1 MRSVCPHDC
10 PSACS
15 LEVRVDDGR
24 LASVTGAAGHPFTQG
39 VICGKVREYAE
50 RVHSPLRIVRPLRR
64 VGPKGTGRFE
74 PIGWDDALG
83 EIARRWRAIIATHG
97 AEAILPFSYAGS
109 MGQVQYFAGHPLFHA
124 LGASRLD
131 RTICVA
137 TAYAGWRA
145 TVGAVTGNDSEQ
157 MVGADLVVLWGI
169 NAAYSTIN
177 VMTLVK
183 QARARGAHVV
193 VIDPYRTPTARQA
206 DEHLMVRPGT
216 DGALALALMHV
227 LITEGRVD
235 RAYVARAT
243 LGFDR
248 LTEHVRAWTPARVA
262 PIVGLPEAT
271 IVGFARRYG
280 ATRASF
286 IRVGIGLSR
295 HDNGGM
301 TCRTV
306 ACLPALTGAYAD
318 PHGGALLSSGG
329 AAGFDYSMLERPDL
343 MPDPPPRI
351 VNMIRL
357 GRALTD
363 AAMAPPVKA
372 LYVYSSN
379 PAAIC
384 PNQALVLAGLARE
397 DLFTVVHEQVMT
409 DTAHYADLVLPA
421 TTSMEHADLYRS
433 FGQLYVQ
440 LAEPVLAPIGE
451 ARSNWEVCGLLAR
464 ALGVAETHYARTP
477 EAVIREL
484 LAKGDDTVRGITYE
498 RLQAEGSVRLNL
510 PRPYMPF
517 ADGAPTPSGRVEL
530 YSETLAARGLPPLP
544 TWTPLR
550 EGPAETGAGGRYPL
564 QCIVPPNRFF
574 LNSSFSQSELLRR
587 RQGAPAV
594 MLAPID
600 AEARGIADGDVVEV
614 ESARGAAEFV
624 ARVTDATR
632 PGVAVIEGIWWHR
645 FHPGGRGVNVLTDD
659 RTTDLGGGPA
669 FHSNMVQVTRAPH
682 PRRGAGEVSEGASRS
697 R

>member
-15 LEVRVDDGR
+15 LEVTTDAGR
-24 LASVTGAAGHPFTQG
+24 ITAVTGDPGHPFTQG

-50 RVHSPLRIVRPLRR
+50 RVHSPLRITQPLRR
-64 VGPKGTGRFE
+64 MGPKGTGRFE
-74 PIGWDDALG
+74 PIGWDAAVA
-83 EIARRWRAIIATHG
+83 EIVRRWRAVIASHG

-109 MGQVQYFAGHPLFHA
+109 MGQVQYYAGHPLFHG

-131 RTICVA
+131 RTICIS
-137 TAYAGWRA
+137 TAYAGWRV

-183 QARARGAHVV
+183 QARARGAYVV
-193 VIDPYRTPTARQA
+193 TIDPYRTPTAQQA

-216 DGALALALMHV
+216 DGALALAVMHV
-227 LITEGRVD
+227 LITED
-235 RAYVARAT
+235 RLDHVYLARAT

-248 LTEHVRAWTPARVA
+248 LAEHVRTWTPRRVA
-262 PIVGLPEAT
+262 PIVGLPEEA
-271 IVGFARRYG
+271 IVAFARRYG
-280 ATRASF
+280 ATRRSF

-301 TCRTV
+301 TCRTL

-329 AAGFDYSMLERPDL
+329 AAGFDYAVLERPDL
-343 MPDPPPRI
+343 LGDPPPRVI
-351 VNMIRL
+351 NMIQL
-357 GRALTD
+357 GRVLTD
-363 AAMAPPVKA
+363 PGMAPPVMA

-379 PAAIC
+379 PAAVC
-384 PNQALVLAGLARE
+384 PNQTLVLEGLARE

-409 DTAHYADLVLPA
+409 DTARYADLVLPA
-421 TTSMEHADLYRS
+421 TTSMEHEDLYRS
-433 FGQLYVQ
+433 YGQFYLQ
-440 LAEPVLAPIGE
+440 LAEPVVPPPGE
-451 ARSNWEVCGLLAR
+451 ARSNWEACGSLAR
-464 ALGVAETHYARTP
+464 ALGVAEDHYAKSP
-477 EAVIREL
+477 AALVREL
-484 LAKGDDTVRGITYE
+484 LARGDATVRGITYE
-498 RLQAEGSVRLNL
+498 RLRAEGSVRLNL
-510 PRPYMPF
+510 PRPYRPF
-517 ADGAPTPSGRVEL
+517 AEGAPTESGKVEF
-530 YSETLAARGLPPLP
+530 YSERLARRGLPPLP

-550 EGPAETGAGGRYPL
+550 EGPADTAALARYPL
-564 QCIVPPNRFF
+564 QCIMPPNRFF

-587 RQGAPAV
+587 RQGTPTVLMAPA
-594 MLAPID
+594 D
-600 AEARGIADGDVVEV
+600 AIARGIADGDRVRV
-614 ESARGAAEFV
+614 ESARGSAQFT

-632 PGVAVIEGIWWHR
+632 AGVAVIEGIWWHR

-659 RTTDLGGGPA
+659 RTTDMGGGPT
-669 FHSNMVQVTRAPH
+669 FHSNLVEVTLL
-682 PRRGAGEVSEGASRS
+682 
-697 R
+697 

>member
-1 MRSVCPHDC
+1 MHSVCPHDC

-15 LEVRVDDGR
+15 LEVRVDGDR
-24 LASVTGAAGHPFTQG
+24 LTAVTGTAGHPFTQG

-50 RVHSPLRIVRPLRR
+50 RVHSPLRITEPLRR
-64 VGPKGTGRFE
+64 VGPKGAGDFA
-74 PIGWDDALG
+74 PIGWDEAVA
-83 EIARRWRAIIATHG
+83 EIARRWRATIDEHG

-131 RTICVA
+131 RTICTA

-193 VIDPYRTPTARQA
+193 VIDPYRTPTAQQA

-216 DGALALALMHV
+216 DAALALAMMHV
-227 LITEGRVD
+227 LIAEDRVD
-235 RAYVARAT
+235 HAYVARAT
-243 LGFDR
+243 LGFER
-248 LTEHVRAWTPARVA
+248 LTQHVKDWTPARVA

-271 IVGFARRYG
+271 IVAFARRYG
-280 ATRASF
+280 ATPATFLR
-286 IRVGIGLSR
+286 IGIGLSR
-295 HDNGGM
+295 HDNGAM
-301 TCRTV
+301 TCRTL

-329 AAGFDYSMLERPDL
+329 AAGFDYTVLERPDL
-343 MPDPPPRI
+343 MPGPPTRVI
-351 VNMIRL
+351 NMIQL

-363 AAMAPPVKA
+363 PTLAPPVKA
-372 LYVYSSN
+372 LYVYGSN

-384 PNQALVLAGLARE
+384 PNQALVLAGLGRE

-409 DTAHYADLVLPA
+409 DTARWADLVLPA
-421 TTSMEHADLYRS
+421 TTSMEHEDVYRS

-440 LAEPVLAPIGE
+440 LAQPVVPPVGQ
-451 ARSNWEVCGLLAR
+451 ARSNWETFGALAR
-464 ALGVAETHYARTP
+464 ALGVAEAHYARP
-477 EAVIREL
+477 PAAVIREL
-484 LAKGDDTVRGITYE
+484 LAHADQSVRGITYE
-498 RLQAEGSVRLNL
+498 RLQAEGSVRLDL
-510 PRPYMPF
+510 PRPYLPF
-517 ADGAPTPSGRVEL
+517 ADGAPTTSGRVEF
-530 YSETLAARGLPPLP
+530 YSAALAARGLPPLP
-544 TWTPLR
+544 TWVPLR
-550 EGPAETGAGGRYPL
+550 EGPAEDGRIPGRYPL

-587 RQGAPAV
+587 RQGTPTV
-594 MLAPID
+594 MLAPAD
-600 AEARGIADGDVVEV
+600 AHARGIADGARVRV
-614 ESARGAAEFV
+614 ESARGAAEFT

-632 PGVAVIEGIWWHR
+632 VGVAVIEGIWWHR
-645 FHPGGRGVNVLTDD
+645 FHPGGRGVNFLTDD

-669 FHSNMVQVTRAPH
+669 LHSNLVEVTPAPV
-682 PRRGAGEVSEGASRS
+682 A
-697 R
+697 